1 MSYIVE
7 ESWGFC
13 LQDANRH
20 VYKSKNP
27 TKRIKELF
35 LDLLKDSEYL
45 ETSIEDVK
53 RELDE
58 EEYIDEEHY
67 YCDKNEA
74 WVDFKDV
81 YGTRTYL
88 NIVD

>member
-13 LQDANRH
+13 LQDNNRH
-20 VYKSKNP
+20 IYKSKNP
-27 TKRIKELF
+27 HKRIKKLF
-35 LDLLKDSEYL
+35 LDLLKNSEYL

-53 RELDE
+53 RELDK

-67 YCDKNEA
+67 YCDGNEA